1 MIGCSMHW
9 QDNFSTSLLI
19 SCFANHK
26 NIRHPITTLYAIT
39 QHTQVALIATVL
51 QDKLRSTYEITNAR
65 RDTRKLKT
73 QSNIE
78 DIISI
83 DDQLPL
89 HAATL
94 I

>member
-1 MIGCSMHW
+1 MIGCYMPW
-9 QDNFSTSLLI
+9 QDNFGTSLLI
-19 SCFANHK
+19 SCFTNHK

-39 QHTQVALIATVL
+39 QHTQAALIANVL
-51 QDKLRSTYEITNAR
+51 QDKLRNTYEITNAR
-65 RDTRKLKT
+65 RDTRKLKA

-78 DIISI
+78 NIISI

>member
-1 MIGCSMHW
+1 MPPA
-9 QDNFSTSLLI
+9 SLLI
-19 SCFANHK
+19 LLHQPQRTS
-26 NIRHPITTLYAIT
+26 RHPITTLYAIT
-39 QHTQVALIATVL
+39 QHTQAALIANVL
-51 QDKLRSTYEITNAR
+51 QDKLRNTYEITNAR
-65 RDTRKLKT
+65 RDTRKLKA

-78 DIISI
+78 NIISI